1 MTHRRT
7 TSVSSRI
14 ETIVMIP
21 LGTEIGCHGFTVFGK
36 AVLFERVIEPRRHRL
51 GEDSRGALPQ
61 TKVAIITPRDEH
73 CSSTY
78 QIPIRMFSNRKFKR
92 NNCPDASA
100 TLESFPTDAHHAE
113 R

>member
-36 AVLFERVIEPRRHRL
+36 AVLFERVIEPRRHGL
-51 GEDSRGALPQ
+51 GEDS
-61 TKVAIITPRDEH
+61 
-73 CSSTY
+73 
-78 QIPIRMFSNRKFKR
+78 
-92 NNCPDASA
+92 
-100 TLESFPTDAHHAE
+100 
-113 R
+113 